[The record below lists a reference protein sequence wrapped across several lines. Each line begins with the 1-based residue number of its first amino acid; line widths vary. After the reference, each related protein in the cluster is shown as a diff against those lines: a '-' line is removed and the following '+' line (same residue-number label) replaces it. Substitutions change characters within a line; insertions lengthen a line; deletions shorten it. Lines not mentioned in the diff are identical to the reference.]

1 MAYPPN
7 DNDLTDAKTTIVNI
21 LKIEGYKIDSGSLFL
36 AFKDAGGEMSQFAPS
51 LEELQEENIIKSD
64 SEGNIMTVE
73 DYQRDKSQNNEDESN
88 NESEENKK
96 ENNEIIED
104 EVINNES
111 EENKKENN
119 EIIEDE
125 KIKDNEIS
133 NNDEMQNIL
142 EKKKEADAWII
153 EKAKNGSKTNE
164 KLSLEIAE
172 LRNRVEKLESILE
185 KINEALK

>member
-7 DNDLTDAKTTIVNI
+7 DDDLTEAKTTIVNI
-21 LKIEGYKIDSGSLFL
+21 LKMEGYKLDSGSLFL

-73 DYQRDKSQNNEDESN
+73 DYQREQSQNVEDNVSDEEADEDN
-88 NESEENKK
+88 SEEK
-96 ENNEIIED
+96 EKSDLIDEEIED
-104 EVINNES
+104 IV
-111 EENKKENN
+111 EEET
-119 EIIEDE
+119 ITDG
-125 KIKDNEIS
+125 
-133 NNDEMQNIL
+133 EMEEML
-142 EKKKEADAWII
+142 KKKEETDAWII

-164 KLSLEIAE
+164 TLSLEIAD
-172 LRNRVEKLESILE
+172 LKKRVEKLESIIK

>member
-7 DNDLTDAKTTIVNI
+7 DDDLTEAKTTIVNI
-21 LKIEGYKIDSGSLFL
+21 LKMEGYKLDSGSLFL

-73 DYQRDKSQNNEDESN
+73 DYQREQSQNVDDNVSDEEADEDN
-88 NESEENKK
+88 SEEK
-96 ENNEIIED
+96 EKSDLIDEEIED
-104 EVINNES
+104 IV
-111 EENKKENN
+111 EEEA
-119 EIIEDE
+119 ITDG
-125 KIKDNEIS
+125 
-133 NNDEMQNIL
+133 EMEEML
-142 EKKKEADAWII
+142 KKKEETDAWII

-164 KLSLEIAE
+164 TLSLEIAD
-172 LRNRVEKLESILE
+172 LKKRVEKLESIIE

>member
-7 DNDLTDAKTTIVNI
+7 GDDLTEAKTTIVNI
-21 LKIEGYKIDSGSLFL
+21 LKMEGYKLDSGSLFL

-73 DYQRDKSQNNEDESN
+73 DYQREQSQNVDDNVPDEEVDEDN
-88 NESEENKK
+88 SEEKEKSDLIDEEIEDIVEEETIADGEMEEMLKKK
-96 ENNEIIED
+96 E
-104 EVINNES
+104 
-111 EENKKENN
+111 
-119 EIIEDE
+119 
-125 KIKDNEIS
+125 
-133 NNDEMQNIL
+133 
-142 EKKKEADAWII
+142 EADAWII

-164 KLSLEIAE
+164 TLSLEITD
-172 LRNRVEKLESILE
+172 LKKRVEKLESIIE

>member
-7 DNDLTDAKTTIVNI
+7 GDDLTEARTTIVNI
-21 LKIEGYKIDSGSLFL
+21 LKMEGYKLDSGSLFL

-73 DYQRDKSQNNEDESN
+73 DYQREQSQNIEDSD
-88 NESEENKK
+88 SEETPE
-96 ENNEIIED
+96 EN
-104 EVINNES
+104 S
-111 EENKKENN
+111 EEEEEESDLIDEEIEEIVEEENS
-119 EIIEDE
+119 D
-125 KIKDNEIS
+125 DNEME
-133 NNDEMQNIL
+133 EML
-142 EKKKEADAWII
+142 KKKQETDAWIV

-164 KLSLEIAE
+164 KLSLEIAN
-172 LRNRVEKLESILE
+172 LKRRIEKLENIIE

>member
-7 DNDLTDAKTTIVNI
+7 GDDLTEARTTIVNI
-21 LKIEGYKIDSGSLFL
+21 LKMEGYKLDSGSLFL

-73 DYQRDKSQNNEDESN
+73 DYQREQSQNIEDTD
-88 NESEENKK
+88 SEETPE
-96 ENNEIIED
+96 ENSEEEEESDLIDEEIED
-104 EVINNES
+104 IV
-111 EENKKENN
+111 EE
-119 EIIEDE
+119 EDS
-125 KIKDNEIS
+125 D
-133 NNDEMQNIL
+133 NNDEMEEML
-142 EKKKEADAWII
+142 KKKQETDAWIV

-164 KLSLEIAE
+164 KLSLEIAN
-172 LRNRVEKLESILE
+172 LKRRIEKLENIIE

>member
-7 DNDLTDAKTTIVNI
+7 SNDLTDAKTTIVNI
-21 LKIEGYKIDSGSLFL
+21 LKMEGYKLDSGSLFL

-73 DYQRDKSQNNEDESN
+73 DYEREKSQNQDDKDNTEEEITEETSGEVSEEKEESN
-88 NESEENKK
+88 LIDEE
-96 ENNEIIED
+96 
-104 EVINNES
+104 
-111 EENKKENN
+111 
-119 EIIEDE
+119 
-125 KIKDNEIS
+125 IKDNLEEEI
-133 NNDEMQNIL
+133 NDNGEVEKML
-142 EKKKEADAWII
+142 KKKEETDAWLI

-172 LRNRVEKLESILE
+172 IKKRVEKLERILE

>member
-7 DNDLTDAKTTIVNI
+7 SDDLTEAKTTIVNI
-21 LKIEGYKIDSGSLFL
+21 LKMEGYKLDSGSLFL

-73 DYQRDKSQNNEDESN
+73 DYQRDKSQNVDDNVPEEADKDN
-88 NESEENKK
+88 SEKK
-96 ENNEIIED
+96 E
-104 EVINNES
+104 ES
-111 EENKKENN
+111 DL
-119 EIIEDE
+119 IDE
-125 KIKDNEIS
+125 KIEDVVEEENI
-133 NNDEMQNIL
+133 DDAEMEEML
-142 EKKKEADAWII
+142 KKKEETDAWII

-164 KLSLEIAE
+164 KLSREITD
-172 LRNRVEKLESILE
+172 LKKRVEKLENIIE

>member
-7 DNDLTDAKTTIVNI
+7 DDDLTEAKTTIVNI
-21 LKIEGYKIDSGSLFL
+21 LKMEGYKLDSGSLFL

-73 DYQRDKSQNNEDESN
+73 DYQREQSQNVDDNVSDEEADEDN
-88 NESEENKK
+88 SEEK
-96 ENNEIIED
+96 EKSDLIDEEIED
-104 EVINNES
+104 IV
-111 EENKKENN
+111 EEET
-119 EIIEDE
+119 IT
-125 KIKDNEIS
+125 DNEME
-133 NNDEMQNIL
+133 EML
-142 EKKKEADAWII
+142 KKKEETDAWII

-164 KLSLEIAE
+164 KLSLEITD
-172 LRNRVEKLESILE
+172 LKKRIEKLENIIE